1 MSSKGV
7 TKYNIKKNGID
18 ICKIIFTKAK
28 DIIGRFD
35 IKISFYDEK
44 YKIKV
49 HKLFTYRS
57 QELLVDN
64 VESKQI
70 SYHYGRIGSV
80 RIQVKEHKNPAA
92 KSEQLIY
99 NLVPPNDY
107 SKFPIPLFKLEVNN

>member
-64 VESKQI
+64 IESKQI

-80 RIQVKEHKNPAA
+80 RIQVKEHNFNSHYKIVTQKTRDAA
-92 KSEQLIY
+92 IIF
-99 NLVPPNDY
+99 Y
-107 SKFPIPLFKLEVNN
+107 SLGH